1 MAEHESVNSF
11 MNELPL
17 TGVGE
22 IRIDNDPRFKCNICG
37 STAEFVVQLEL
48 AKGSKKRNSLHK
60 QQMPFYL
67 CKSHEYVYKKMQSS
81 IELKDYFTETI
92 RENQ

>member
-1 MAEHESVNSF
+1 MGESR
-11 MNELPL
+11 
-17 TGVGE
+17 TG
-22 IRIDNDPRFKCNICG
+22 NNPRFKPNICD
-37 STAEFVVQLEL
+37 SSAEFVVQLEL
-48 AKGSKKRNSLHK
+48 VKGNRKYNARYI

-67 CKSHEYVYKKMQSS
+67 CKPHEYVYKKIRRS